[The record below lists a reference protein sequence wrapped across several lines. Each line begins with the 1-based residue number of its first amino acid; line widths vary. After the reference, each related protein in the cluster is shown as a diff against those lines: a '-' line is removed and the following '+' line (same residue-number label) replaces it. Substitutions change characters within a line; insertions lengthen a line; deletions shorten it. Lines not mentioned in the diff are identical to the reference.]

1 MFYKNTNPKS
11 AINNNNIVFRKLEL
25 KINNILIFSPG
36 YTIQSAILLS
46 NVFNKLNFKAFT
58 YNNNLFSLE
67 LLDLCKPYNNIYFF
81 FFFPQGLLSRYPAI
95 DLPKNRYYLY
105 QLEQLNQ
112 NLFRYQNV
120 NSIEKLIENSI
131 YTFDYSEINL
141 QFYPNYL
148 KYKIKLLTP
157 LIQIIP
163 NYYINKSIDILF
175 IGTITNRR
183 KKILDKLQEKYNIV
197 ILEKVF
203 GENLNNYI
211 KISKIV
217 LNLHAFDNS
226 IFELFRIHDILPYNC
241 NIISEKPELQN
252 DLYSRYKS
260 YINFIDI
267 INDDLSNINL
277 LEKEINDTLDLN
289 LYNHNRIDFIKRLNY
304 DNINSL
310 KILLYGKSYIYLF
323 NKYNLNLSDPNLELS
338 YKLMSRF
345 NINKNNKNYV
355 HIHCFN
361 LSEFDEY
368 FKEYIDNLKKYFNII
383 ITYSLNTLNIELDNF
398 VTLKIPNKG
407 MDIGGKIL
415 MLQYL
420 LDNKL
425 EYKYIVFLHSKNDKK
440 IRQRYFKIIEDIENI
455 NKLLKDEK
463 YDAIFPHIK
472 HFEKF
477 DEKFYPNHN
486 YLKDFYRFKNLQIKT
501 NHFIEGNV
509 MIFKNNLIDYLF
521 SNNLKLLYNL
531 LNDQY
536 SFDINWVE
544 WYYKIYDRDKELV
557 YNKFKKDKLL
567 GNNLNNKS
575 DKIFTLD
582 QDFFIK
588 MIKSPMINY
597 QFRDGMIEHSFERI
611 YLNLIATL
619 DLNYI
624 MIE

>member
-1 MFYKNTNPKS
+1 MFYKNTNPKT

-25 KINNILIFSPG
+25 KVNNILIFSPG

-81 FFFPQGLLSRYPAI
+81 FFFPQGLLTRYPGI

-148 KYKIKLLTP
+148 KYKIKLLAP
-157 LIQIIP
+157 FIQIIP

-175 IGTITNRR
+175 IGTITDRR

-277 LEKEINDTLDLN
+277 LEKEINNTLDLN
-289 LYNHNRIDFIKRLNY
+289 FYNHNRIDFIKRLNY

-398 VTLKIPNKG
+398 VILKIPNKG

-425 EYKYIVFLHSKNDKK
+425 EYKYIVFLHSKNNKK
-440 IRQRYFKIIEDIENI
+440 IREKYFKIIEDIENI

-521 SNNLKLLYNL
+521 TNNLKLIYNL

-544 WYYKIYDRDKELV
+544 WYYKIYDTHKELV

-582 QDFFIK
+582 PKFFIK

>member
-1 MFYKNTNPKS
+1 MFYKNTNPKT

-25 KINNILIFSPG
+25 KVNNILIFSPG

-81 FFFPQGLLSRYPAI
+81 FFFPQGLLTRYHGI

-148 KYKIKLLTP
+148 KYKIKLLAP
-157 LIQIIP
+157 FIQIIP

-175 IGTITNRR
+175 IGTITDRR

-252 DLYSRYKS
+252 DLYCRYKS

-277 LEKEINDTLDLN
+277 LEKEINNTLDLN
-289 LYNHNRIDFIKRLNY
+289 FYNHNRIDFIKRLNY

-398 VTLKIPNKG
+398 VILKIPNKG

-440 IRQRYFKIIEDIENI
+440 IRKRYFKIIEDIENI

-477 DEKFYPNHN
+477 DENFYPNHN

-521 SNNLKLLYNL
+521 TNNLKLLYNL

-544 WYYKIYDRDKELV
+544 WYYKIYDTDKELV

-567 GNNLNNKS
+567 GNNKNNKS

-582 QDFFIK
+582 PEFFIK

>member
-1 MFYKNTNPKS
+1 MFYKNTNPKT

-25 KINNILIFSPG
+25 KVNNILIFSPG

-81 FFFPQGLLSRYPAI
+81 FFFPQGLLTRYPGI

-148 KYKIKLLTP
+148 KYKIKLLAP
-157 LIQIIP
+157 FIQIIP

-175 IGTITNRR
+175 IGTITDRR

-252 DLYSRYKS
+252 DLYCRYKS

-277 LEKEINDTLDLN
+277 LEKEINNTLDLN
-289 LYNHNRIDFIKRLNY
+289 FYNHNRIDFIKRLNY

-398 VTLKIPNKG
+398 VILKIPNKG

-425 EYKYIVFLHSKNDKK
+425 EYKYIVFLHSKNNKK
-440 IRQRYFKIIEDIENI
+440 IREKYFKIIEDIENI

-521 SNNLKLLYNL
+521 TNNLKLIYNL

-544 WYYKIYDRDKELV
+544 WYYKIYDTDKELV

-582 QDFFIK
+582 PEFFIK

>member
-1 MFYKNTNPKS
+1 MFYKNTNPKT

-25 KINNILIFSPG
+25 KVNNILIFSPG

-81 FFFPQGLLSRYPAI
+81 FFFPQGLLTRYHGI

-148 KYKIKLLTP
+148 KYKIKLLAP
-157 LIQIIP
+157 FIQIIP

-175 IGTITNRR
+175 IGTITDRR

-252 DLYSRYKS
+252 DLYCRYKS

-277 LEKEINDTLDLN
+277 LEKEINNTLDLN
-289 LYNHNRIDFIKRLNY
+289 FYNHNRIDFIKRLNY

-398 VTLKIPNKG
+398 VILKIPNKG

-440 IRQRYFKIIEDIENI
+440 IRKRYFKIIEDIENI

-477 DEKFYPNHN
+477 DENFYPNHN

-521 SNNLKLLYNL
+521 TNNLKLLYNL

-544 WYYKIYDRDKELV
+544 WYYKIYDTDKELV

-582 QDFFIK
+582 PEFFIK

>member
-11 AINNNNIVFRKLEL
+11 VINNNNIVFRKLDL
-25 KINNILIFSPG
+25 KVNNILIFSPG

-46 NVFNKLNFKAFT
+46 NVFNKLNFKAFA

-67 LLDLCKPYNNIYFF
+67 LLHLCKPYNNIYFF
-81 FFFPQGLLSRYPAI
+81 FFFPQGLLGRYPGI

-112 NLFRYQNV
+112 NLFGYQNV

-148 KYKIKLLTP
+148 KYKIKLLAP

-175 IGTITNRR
+175 IGTITDRR

-252 DLYSRYKS
+252 DLYCRYKS

-277 LEKEINDTLDLN
+277 IEKEINDTLDLN
-289 LYNHNRIDFIKRLNY
+289 LYTHNRIDLIKRLNY

-368 FKEYIDNLKKYFNII
+368 FKEHIDNLKKYFNII

-440 IRQRYFKIIEDIENI
+440 IRKRYFKIIEDIENI

-477 DEKFYPNHN
+477 DENFYPNHN

-521 SNNLKLLYNL
+521 TNNLKLLYNL

-544 WYYKIYDRDKELV
+544 WYYKIYDTDKELV

-582 QDFFIK
+582 PEFFIQ